1 MTSNQGSLLHDR
13 STRGDTLSVEEQQA
27 LDLWYR
33 EQDQAESTLLDQ
45 AVIAPNVIALRHQ
58 LEVAVQQLTFVSQS
72 INEVMR
78 ANNELRRDI
87 ARLQTQLRPELTG
100 RAA

>member
-1 MTSNQGSLLHDR
+1 MTIDQGAVLHDR
-13 STRGDTLSVEEQQA
+13 STRGEKLTAQEQQV
-27 LDLWYR
+27 LDAWYG
-33 EQDQAESTLLDQ
+33 EQDQAEFALLER
-45 AVIAPNVIALRHQ
+45 AVLASDVPALRHQ
-58 LEVAVQQLTFVSQS
+58 LEAALQQLALVSQS

-87 ARLQTQLRPELTG
+87 AQLQTQLKPQLTG